1 MKKINISDITL
12 KKLAGERK
20 VNLLFREKSAVANCA
35 DIIGVDAVEIGAGGY
50 PGKAHLDPKEYLA
63 NPGKAEELKA
73 LLKKCDIIK

>member
-35 DIIGVDAVEIGAGGY
+35 DIIGVDAVELPAI
-50 PGKAHLDPKEYLA
+50 KSLREDT
-63 NPGKAEELKA
+63 
-73 LLKKCDIIK
+73 IIY